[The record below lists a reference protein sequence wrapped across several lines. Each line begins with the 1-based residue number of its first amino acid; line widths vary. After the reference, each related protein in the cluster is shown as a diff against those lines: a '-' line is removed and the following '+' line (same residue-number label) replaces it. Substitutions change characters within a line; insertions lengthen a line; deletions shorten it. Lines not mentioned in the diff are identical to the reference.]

1 MLLYY
6 EESPHLADVTK
17 ELIICYEGEPYKAI
31 SGTLGSVM
39 INNYVEDVR
48 SAVNEYYGV
57 YMLHIC
63 PEYQLID
70 GRKIVTN
77 SMNIR

>member
-1 MLLYY
+1 MPLYY
-6 EESPHLADVTK
+6 EESPYVADVTK
-17 ELIICYEGEPYKAI
+17 ELIICYEGDPYKAI

-39 INNYVEDVR
+39 MNNLVEDVR
-48 SAVNEYYGV
+48 RAVNEYYGV
-57 YMLHIC
+57 YMLRIC
-63 PEYQLID
+63 LEYQLID